1 MDYIAHFRRETGAFT
16 EAVRA
21 ATKLDGAP
29 AVPSCPE
36 WLVTDL
42 ILHLGL
48 VHRGVARVLRDRMAE
63 PPASGDPADLG
74 LSREW
79 ASWLPPAHAPGDAP
93 VPGGLVTWFQAGATA
108 LTEQFET
115 TPPSEPVWTWGDDKT
130 AGFWCRM
137 QAIEAAVHRW
147 DAQNAVGEPQPIDTA
162 LAADAVEQTFT
173 VMAPARRTWMNA
185 PPGQGERYLFRRLDG
200 PGEWAVR
207 FGADGIEFPAPEGP
221 ADAEI
226 SGAASDLALF
236 LWQRDVAG
244 KLSVQGDSS
253 LLDRYFVLVP
263 PV

>member
-1 MDYIAHFRRETGAFT
+1 MGYTAHFRRETGTFT
-16 EAVRA
+16 EAARA
-21 ATKLDGAP
+21 ATSLDRAP

-36 WLVTDL
+36 WVVTDL

-48 VHRGVARVLRDRMAE
+48 VHRGVALVLRDRLQE

-74 LSREW
+74 LPPEW
-79 ASWLPPAHAPGDAP
+79 ALWLPPAHAPRDAP
-93 VPGGLVTWFQAGATA
+93 VPAGLVTWFDAGAAA
-108 LTEQFET
+108 LAEQFAA
-115 TPPSEPVWTWGDDKT
+115 TPPAQPVWTWGDDKT

-147 DAQNAVGEPQPIDTA
+147 DAQNALGEPEPIDTG

-173 VMAPARRTWMNA
+173 VMAPARRSWRNA
-185 PPGQGERYLFRRLDG
+185 PQGRGERYLFRRLDG
-200 PGEWAVR
+200 AGEWAVQ
-207 FGADGIEFPAPEGP
+207 FGADGIHYPAPGGP
-221 ADAEI
+221 GDVEI

-236 LWQRDVAG
+236 LWQRDVTG
-244 KLSVQGDSS
+244 KLSVRGDTS